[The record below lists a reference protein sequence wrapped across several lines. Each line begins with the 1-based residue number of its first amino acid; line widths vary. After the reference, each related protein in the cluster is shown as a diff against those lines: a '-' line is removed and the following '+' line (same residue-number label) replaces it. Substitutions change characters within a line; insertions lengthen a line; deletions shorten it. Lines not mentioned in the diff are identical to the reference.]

1 MPTFL
6 FLTNRFM
13 LLYSLYNTPRLLY
26 IVDFVNKELFNDEP
40 IVITTDK
47 DEFSNYCGPK
57 INYSEKDLSEEE
69 FFIQS
74 TSLLFETGI
83 KLQETECFE
92 LNYYKVFFETSGDFP
107 FDIFAASFYLLSRYE
122 EYLPHELDEYGR
134 YAHTNSLA
142 YKEGFLQIPLI
153 NIWLQEFKKTLQKK
167 FPGLIF
173 RHSYFKFIPTY
184 DIDIAYSFLHKGW
197 KRSVGGLLK
206 SMATG
211 QWTTVSE
218 RMQVLLKK
226 KKDPFDS
233 YEWLD
238 SVHLYCRMR
247 AYYFFLVAREQ
258 KNHDKNIS
266 PDRPALQNL
275 IRYLAT
281 GYTVGIHPSWQSGDN
296 EQVLLDE
303 IECLETII
311 KNKVTYSRQHYI
323 RLRLPDTYQTLIKAG
338 IEKDFSMGYGSING
352 FRASVASSFY
362 WYDLEKEKQT
372 RLMIFPFCFMDATS
386 YYEQKFTAQQ
396 TLQELMNYYH
406 AIKKVNGLM
415 VTIWHNNFLG
425 IDPQFAGWKEVYEV
439 FLKDEVYWD
448 M

>member
-1 MPTFL
+1 
-6 FLTNRFM
+6 M
-13 LLYSLYNTPRLLY
+13 LLFSSYSTTRLSY
-26 IVDFVNKELFNDEP
+26 IVDFINKELFNDEP

-47 DEFSNYCGPK
+47 NEFSNYHGPK
-57 INYSEKDLSEEE
+57 INYSEKDLSEQE

-74 TSLLFETGI
+74 TSLLFETGVNEQSI
-83 KLQETECFE
+83 ECFE

-122 EYLPHELDEYGR
+122 EYLPHRLDEYGR

-142 YKEGFLQIPLI
+142 HKEGFLQMPLV
-153 NIWLQEFKKTLQKK
+153 NVWLQEFKKALQKK

-173 RHSYFKFIPTY
+173 RRSYFKFIPTY

-197 KRSVGGLLK
+197 KRSVGSLLR
-206 SMATG
+206 SVVTG
-211 QWTTVSE
+211 RWSTVNE
-218 RMQVLLKK
+218 RVKVLLKK

-247 AYYFFLVAREQ
+247 AYYFFLVAKEQ
-258 KNHDKNIS
+258 KSYDKNIS
-266 PDRPALQNL
+266 PDKHALQNL
-275 IRYLAT
+275 IRYHAN
-281 GYTVGIHPSWQSGDN
+281 GYTVGIHPSWQSGEN
-296 EQVLLDE
+296 EQILIDE
-303 IECLETII
+303 IEWLEEII
-311 KNKVTYSRQHYI
+311 RNKVTYSRQHYI
-323 RLRLPDTYQTLIKAG
+323 RLKLPITYQALIKAG

-362 WYDLEKEKQT
+362 WYDLEKERQT
-372 RLMIFPFCFMDATS
+372 GLMIFPFCFMDATS
-386 YYEQKFTAQQ
+386 YYEQKLSAQQ
-396 TLQELMNYYH
+396 TLQELMSYYH